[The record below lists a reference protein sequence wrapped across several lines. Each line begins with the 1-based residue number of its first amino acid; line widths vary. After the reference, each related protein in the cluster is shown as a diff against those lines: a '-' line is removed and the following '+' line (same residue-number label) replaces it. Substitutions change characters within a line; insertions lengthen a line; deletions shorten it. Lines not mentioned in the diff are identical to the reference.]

1 MFPPKKLINN
11 NIAMKEFIEKFAEI
25 FDDVDPESISGET
38 KFRDMDDWD
47 SIAGLSV
54 IGMADEEYGVTL
66 NADDMRACQ
75 TVEDLFNKIQSKR

>member
-1 MFPPKKLINN
+1 
-11 NIAMKEFIEKFAEI
+11 MKEFIEKFAEI
-25 FDDVDPESISGET
+25 FDDVDPASLSAET

-75 TVEDLFNKIQSKR
+75 TVEDLFNKIQSKK

>member
-1 MFPPKKLINN
+1 
-11 NIAMKEFIEKFAEI
+11 MKEFIEKFAEI
-25 FDDVDPESISGET
+25 FDDVDSESISGET